1 MSVSEKAMAQFNA
14 LPQNISASNRHSGF
28 QTRHR
33 LSRSLTGNFTSSGSM
48 VCSPTDETSNMNNL
62 KTRNSFDIMPRVDKP
77 IPSLPKYNTRPVFVK
92 NTYANISS
100 RPSKFIKPA
109 AQHQNMTGK
118 SPTDLD
124 NIAKLFLRYNHKMYN
139 EGYLTTMVEVTPEGR
154 HLESTHWKKVFA
166 ELSGST
172 LAIWDAEKSTRQEGI
187 LPSYVNI
194 TDATLEILDQG
205 NVGKANCFA
214 IQNTAGAN
222 RFVFQASTRQDMEK
236 WESCF
241 WLACFEGTK
250 LHEMYTRKILARSLY
265 KPFFTKQPSS
275 GVECYLQVRFAG
287 KSDWKRLWT
296 VVDKKDDKKRWGRK
310 ASSPLPGQIL
320 LYEDKKSRTPLM
332 SLTNIVRAYAIYPET
347 PQLSEH
353 STLFK
358 IEGSISTVSTDA
370 TVDIPDRISHVLFMA
385 NNSKEMAQ
393 WLLTA
398 FDIFKLYGR
407 PQQMSFNQVQADGI
421 HFSAESLLMVPGKLF
436 LDIQEVQEK
445 GLCDKKRWDQK
456 GVFTDE
462 LQRKLDFEEH
472 EQPKKP
478 LSPKRHHVK
487 SKSLHTPHVEPLKSK
502 TSSTVPL
509 SSDRPSNS
517 QPPQVSSMRQKGA
530 AIPTKQIGD
539 SSEEDTEDDAVGETD
554 EDTDDGSS
562 LRIQPKESVISQPL
576 SSPIQLYLEP
586 RQLTRQSSTSS
597 SFLLDFGN
605 LSGSRNMSSRASSAT
620 ASTSSLFGDFARST
634 ELSKYIDPSVFEED
648 VKEEILADRTPVES
662 HDNVPAPAGSRESKG
677 YPLSFPKSNI
687 RGLFPKLSWG
697 TSGAIDYDDDIG
709 SLSNPSKD
717 FKDIEDLGGR
727 EGPPIPSLGD
737 QFASENSLLAKKP
750 ADLPMTAQEQ
760 TEYARAMRQPFLH
773 VPVKPKDPSSGL
785 IGRITQLE
793 YVRQQNSGKGADKVD
808 KVHAFSAEVE
818 KERYFERERDRQLVE
833 HRQQQ
838 MLQHMMMMNG
848 GNFALMPVIQTPH
861 GLVPVMMPFP
871 MAPQAS
877 MSSPL
882 GQTMPSHDP
891 RMSSYDSRMPTHD
904 PRVTGLDPRIPLFD
918 PRMTGIQPTTGLS
931 SSSSGDTN
939 RSPFASSSSR
949 SSSYTGSSIHS
960 QFSNIKNGYM
970 SGTQAAPATA
980 LGDSSGDEDDH
991 IPIAKTP
998 IAKRRSGWA
1007 HPRPERL

>member
-1 MSVSEKAMAQFNA
+1 
-14 LPQNISASNRHSGF
+14 
-28 QTRHR
+28 
-33 LSRSLTGNFTSSGSM
+33 
-48 VCSPTDETSNMNNL
+48 
-62 KTRNSFDIMPRVDKP
+62 MPRIDKP
-77 IPSLPKYNTRPVFVK
+77 IPSLPSYHTRPVFVK

-109 AQHQNMTGK
+109 AQHQNIAGK

-124 NIAKLFLRYNHKMYN
+124 NIAKLFLRYNHKMYI
-139 EGYLTTMVEVTPEGR
+139 EGYLTTMAEVTPEGG
-154 HLESTHWKKVFA
+154 HLESRQWKRVFA

-172 LAIWDAEKSTRQEGI
+172 LAIWDAEKSSRQEGI

-194 TDATLEILDQG
+194 TDSTLEILDQSI
-205 NVGKANCFA
+205 VGKSHCFA

-222 RFVFQASTRQDMEK
+222 RFLFQARTRQDMEK

-265 KPFFTKQPSS
+265 KAIFTKQPSS

-320 LYEDKKSRTPLM
+320 LYEDKKSRTPMLSM
-332 SLTNIVRAYAIYPET
+332 TNIVRAYAIYPET

-358 IEGSISTVSTDA
+358 VEGSISTVSTDA
-370 TVDIPDRISHVLFMA
+370 TPDIPDRISHVLFMA

-393 WLLTA
+393 WLMST

-421 HFSAESLLMVPGKLF
+421 HYSAESLLMIPGKLF
-436 LDIQEVQEK
+436 LDIQEVQDK

-472 EQPKKP
+472 EPKKP
-478 LSPKRHHVK
+478 AFPKRYHAK
-487 SKSLHTPHVEPLKSK
+487 SKSLQPSHIAHLKSK
-502 TSSTVPL
+502 SSTTASFFSERA
-509 SSDRPSNS
+509 SSN
-517 QPPQVSSMRQKGA
+517 QPPQVSSVKQQVVP
-530 AIPTKQIGD
+530 IPTKQIGD
-539 SSEEDTEDDAVGETD
+539 SSEDDTEDDIVGETD
-554 EDTDDGSS
+554 EDTDDGSN
-562 LRIQPKESVISQPL
+562 LRIQSKEGIVSRPRT
-576 SSPIQLYLEP
+576 SPTQLHLEP
-586 RQLTRQSSTSS
+586 RQLTRQGSTSS

-648 VKEEILADRTPVES
+648 VGEDVDDRALEES
-662 HDNVPAPAGSRESKG
+662 HDGVPASANSRESRG
-677 YPLSFPKSNI
+677 NPLSFPKSNI
-687 RGLFPKLSWG
+687 RGLFPKLPWG
-697 TSGAIDYDDDIG
+697 TSGAIDYDKGDDHG
-709 SLSNPSKD
+709 SLSDPSKY
-717 FKDIEDLGGR
+717 IEDLGGR

-773 VPVKPKDPSSGL
+773 VPVKPRDPSSGL

-793 YVRQQNSGKGADKVD
+793 YVRQQNSGKGAVDKVD

-818 KERYFERERDRQLVE
+818 KERYFERERDRQLTE

-838 MLQHMMMMNG
+838 MLQHVRTY
-848 GNFALMPVIQTPH
+848 PP
-861 GLVPVMMPFP
+861 
-871 MAPQAS
+871 
-877 MSSPL
+877 
-882 GQTMPSHDP
+882 
-891 RMSSYDSRMPTHD
+891 
-904 PRVTGLDPRIPLFD
+904 
-918 PRMTGIQPTTGLS
+918 
-931 SSSSGDTN
+931 
-939 RSPFASSSSR
+939 
-949 SSSYTGSSIHS
+949 
-960 QFSNIKNGYM
+960 KC
-970 SGTQAAPATA
+970 
-980 LGDSSGDEDDH
+980 
-991 IPIAKTP
+991 
-998 IAKRRSGWA
+998 
-1007 HPRPERL
+1007 

>member
-1 MSVSEKAMAQFNA
+1 MSVSEKPVFQFNA
-14 LPQNISASNRHSGF
+14 LPQDISASNRHGGS

-33 LSRSLTGNFTSSGSM
+33 LSRSLTGNFTSSCSM
-48 VCSPTDETSNMNNL
+48 LYSPTDETSTMTNL
-62 KTRNSFDIMPRVDKP
+62 KTRNSFDIMPRADKP
-77 IPSLPKYNTRPVFVK
+77 IPSLPKYHTRPVFVK

-109 AQHQNMTGK
+109 AQHQNIAGK

-124 NIAKLFLRYNHKMYN
+124 NIAKLFLRYNHKMYM

-154 HLESTHWKKVFA
+154 HLESTQWKKVFA

-172 LAIWDAEKSTRQEGI
+172 LAIWDAEKSNRQEGI

-194 TDATLEILDQG
+194 TDATMEILDEG
-205 NVGKANCFA
+205 NVGKPNCFA

-222 RFVFQASTRQDMEK
+222 RFVFQARTRQDMEK
-236 WESCF
+236 WEFCF
-241 WLACFEGTK
+241 WLASFEGTK

-265 KPFFTKQPSS
+265 KPYFTKQPSS
-275 GVECYLQVRFAG
+275 GIECYLQVRFAG

-320 LYEDKKSRTPLM
+320 IYEDKKSRTPLI

-347 PQLSEH
+347 PHLSEH

-358 IEGSISTVSTDA
+358 VEGSISTVSTDA
-370 TVDIPDRISHVLFMA
+370 SSDIPDRISHVLFMA

-393 WLLTA
+393 WLLTT

-421 HFSAESLLMVPGKLF
+421 HYSAESLLMVPGKLF
-436 LDIQEVQEK
+436 LDIQEVQGK

-462 LQRKLDFEEH
+462 LQRKLEFEEDKA
-472 EQPKKP
+472 KKP
-478 LSPKRHHVK
+478 LSPKGYHAK
-487 SKSLHTPHVEPLKSK
+487 SKSLQTPHVEQLKSK
-502 TSSTVPL
+502 TSTTASLL
-509 SSDRPSNS
+509 SDLTSNS
-517 QPPQVSSMRQKGA
+517 QPPEVSSMKQKVVS
-530 AIPTKQIGD
+530 IPTKQIGD
-539 SSEEDTEDDAVGETD
+539 SSEDDTEEDGAGETD

-562 LRIQPKESVISQPL
+562 LRIPSKENAISQPL
-576 SSPIQLYLEP
+576 SSSTQPHIEP
-586 RQLTRQSSTSS
+586 RGLTRQSSTSS

-648 VKEEILADRTPVES
+648 VGEEVVVDRALEES
-662 HDNVPAPAGSRESKG
+662 RDGVPAPAGSRESKG
-677 YPLSFPKSNI
+677 NPLSFPKSNI
-687 RGLFPKLSWG
+687 RGLFPKLHWG
-697 TSGAIDYDDDIG
+697 TSGTIDYDDDVG
-709 SLSNPSKD
+709 SLSNPSND
-717 FKDIEDLGGR
+717 FKDIADLGGR

-773 VPVKPKDPSSGL
+773 VPVKPKDPGSGL

-793 YVRQQNSGKGADKVD
+793 YVRQQNSGKGAVDKVD

-818 KERYFERERDRQLVE
+818 KERYFERERDRQLIE

-861 GLVPVMMPFP
+861 GLVPVMMPFSMP
-871 MAPQAS
+871 PQAS

-891 RMSSYDSRMPTHD
+891 RMSAYDARMPTHD
-904 PRVTGLDPRIPLFD
+904 PRMTGLDPRIPLFD

-931 SSSSGDTN
+931 SSSSAETN

-960 QFSNIKNGYM
+960 QFSNSKNGYM
-970 SGTQAAPATA
+970 SSTQAAPATA

-998 IAKRRSGWA
+998 IAKRRSGWT